1 MLSTF
6 HYLWLKS
13 KSQHELETYFKLN
26 DNKNDISELVECSY
40 GHIWKMYSLKCMY
53 QKRRMANDKLSKSV
67 LLRSQ
72 QESSKVKVTEQRE

>member
-6 HYLWLKS
+6 NYLWLKS

-53 QKRRMANDKLSKSV
+53 
-67 LLRSQ
+67 
-72 QESSKVKVTEQRE
+72 